1 MLPQQQQPMIPYN
14 YQADPL
20 YNPYARLQQL
30 EQQQAQYSQQQ
41 QPAKPLEIP
50 FVGGVDGAKAFTMP
64 NGSNAILMD
73 NAEAMFYMVQSDQQ
87 GMRTIKAFQ
96 FQEVELKQPS
106 AVDTS
111 RFATKEDLQV
121 IMQQL
126 EEIKGGLS
134 NGKSTNG
141 TNAKGSK

>member
-1 MLPQQQQPMIPYN
+1 MLPQQQQPMMPYN
-14 YQADPL
+14 YQTDPL

-64 NGSNAILMD
+64 NGSTTILMD
-73 NAEAMFYMVQSDQQ
+73 NAEPMFYMVQSDTQ

-96 FQEVELKQPS
+96 FQEVELKQS
-106 AVDTS
+106 STVDTS
-111 RFATKEDLQV
+111 QFATKEDLQL

-126 EEIKGGLS
+126 EEIKGGLA
-134 NGKSTNG
+134 NGKPANG
-141 TNAKGSK
+141 NGAKNGK